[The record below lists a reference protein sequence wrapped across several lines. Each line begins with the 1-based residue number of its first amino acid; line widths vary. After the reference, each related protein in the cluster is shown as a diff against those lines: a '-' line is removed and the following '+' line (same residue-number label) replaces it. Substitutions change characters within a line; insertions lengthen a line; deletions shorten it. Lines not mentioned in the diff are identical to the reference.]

1 MLISPKRITY
11 FQILS
16 GHVIAVRLKL
26 LCVKIVLNLTNI
38 KEIRQEN
45 SNGFPTPQPIQPSKR
60 PVFPN
65 SLTSFRLT

>member
-45 SNGFPTPQPIQPSKR
+45 
-60 PVFPN
+60 
-65 SLTSFRLT
+65 